1 MRPRKEGIKSID
13 VVKTFASS
21 FIISTGMSS
30 SRNKKKKQKAAAAAA
45 AVQDSPELLKEKGNT
60 AFNEVGVSIDSNL
73 LNII

>member
-1 MRPRKEGIKSID
+1 
-13 VVKTFASS
+13 
-21 FIISTGMSS
+21 MSS